1 MQAIINAIG
10 ALCLN
15 QIGQDQLASKPSII
29 PSIFSIFTS
38 ERHLK
43 VLSEK
48 ENAAIIGSAVDEL
61 IRHHPSLKDGVFAA
75 ITAVFERIE
84 QLGNAF
90 VEDRDAESLY
100 KLVIVTKVE
109 SDGKMEVESSNITST
124 PSGPGQGATDMGFEM
139 DQNKQDVVENVI
151 VAYVD
156 VMARV
161 SHFGIYL
168 G

>member
-1 MQAIINAIG
+1 MQAVINAIG

-15 QIGQDQLASKPSII
+15 QIGQDQLASKPTII

-48 ENAAIIGSAVDEL
+48 ENAAVVGSAVDEL

-75 ITAVFERIE
+75 IAAVFERIE

-90 VEDRDAESLY
+90 VEDKDAESLY
-100 KLVIVTKVE
+100 RLVIVTESE
-109 SDGKMEVESSNITST
+109 SDNKMDVVESSDTI
-124 PSGPGQGATDMGFEM
+124 GQTDAPVQGVEAIDVTTEN
-139 DQNKQDVVENVI
+139 DQGKQEVIENVI

-161 SHFGIYL
+161 SHL
-168 G
+168 EA

>member
-1 MQAIINAIG
+1 
-10 ALCLN
+10 LN
-15 QIGQDQLASKPSII
+15 QIGQDQLAAKPNII

-38 ERHLK
+38 EQHLK

-48 ENAAIIGSAVDEL
+48 ENAAVIGSAVDEL

-75 ITAVFERIE
+75 VTTVFERIE

-90 VEDRDAESLY
+90 VEDKDAESLY
-100 KLVIVTKVE
+100 KLVIVTKAE
-109 SDGKMEVESSNITST
+109 ADSKMEVEGSNITGQTNT
-124 PSGPGQGATDMGFEM
+124 PLEGVEAADLPFGVDQG
-139 DQNKQDVVENVI
+139 KQEVVENVI

-161 SHFGIYL
+161 SRVRIYL
-168 G
+168 T

>member
-1 MQAIINAIG
+1 M
-10 ALCLN
+10 
-15 QIGQDQLASKPSII
+15 GQDHLASKPTII

-75 ITAVFERIE
+75 IAAVFERIE
-84 QLGNAF
+84 ELGYAF
-90 VEDRDAESLY
+90 VEDKDTESLY
-100 KLVIVTKVE
+100 RLVIVNNTEPDSKMDVTENSDIIGQTGTPVQSVE
-109 SDGKMEVESSNITST
+109 
-124 PSGPGQGATDMGFEM
+124 ATDTASEN
-139 DQNKQDVVENVI
+139 DQGKQEVVENIVENVI

-161 SHFGIYL
+161 SHFEQNLFYGTSN
-168 G
+168 